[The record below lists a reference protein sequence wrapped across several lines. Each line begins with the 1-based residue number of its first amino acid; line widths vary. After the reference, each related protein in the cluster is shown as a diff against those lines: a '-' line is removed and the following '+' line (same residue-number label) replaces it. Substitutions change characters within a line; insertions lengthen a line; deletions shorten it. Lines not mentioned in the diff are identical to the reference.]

1 MSPNF
6 LNTYPQGIKWIND
19 ALFDISWFCETGY
32 VCVCVNNK
40 LKIRSLQI
48 KHEALARIRV
58 VEMFYYNFE
67 EKDNQW
73 KFLPLFPLQDPILA
87 EVYWVGTRLMGQAWS
102 PSTVNRYLQ
111 AFTRRPLSPLP
122 ISILGKK
129 ETGYSKILW
138 RGGHRQS
145 KGDWNPQWLIP
156 SPKYGFAQLDVG
168 HKAQGTKG
176 RLNSWL
182 KILSHKT
189 CVFLRNTSES

>member
-1 MSPNF
+1 MN
-6 LNTYPQGIKWIND
+6 QWC
-19 ALFDISWFCETGY
+19 FDISWFCETGY

-48 KHEALARIRV
+48 KHEALACIRV

-73 KFLPLFPLQDPILA
+73 KFLLLFPLQDPILA

-129 ETGYSKILW
+129 ETGYSKDTVKRW
-138 RGGHRQS
+138 TQAKQGGLEPPVTHTLP
-145 KGDWNPQWLIP
+145 KIWLCTAGCG
-156 SPKYGFAQLDVG
+156 S
-168 HKAQGTKG
+168 
-176 RLNSWL
+176 
-182 KILSHKT
+182 
-189 CVFLRNTSES
+189 